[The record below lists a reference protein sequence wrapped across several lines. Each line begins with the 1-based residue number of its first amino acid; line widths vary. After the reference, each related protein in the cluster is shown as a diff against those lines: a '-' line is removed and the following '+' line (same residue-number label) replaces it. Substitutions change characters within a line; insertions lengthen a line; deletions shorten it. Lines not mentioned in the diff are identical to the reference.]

1 MSGQDR
7 LERGY
12 RRVLACYP
20 RSFRGDSEE
29 EILAVLL
36 ASAEEGQRRVGLAES
51 AALIRGA
58 LRMRLRPAS
67 RPPRVVRGAVR
78 LMCAGAV
85 AELVAVVTM
94 VVTAAS
100 VKAAL
105 AKEPGLTAAQWHQ
118 ALGLLTFRQ
127 VGAGVAVGLWLL
139 IAWLISRGR
148 DAARFAFS
156 AFFALITLTMLIAL
170 AQHGAAYAPADTIAG
185 AAIWLIALVTMVLI
199 FTRPSNTYY
208 RQGARSPA
216 AHTAG

>member
-1 MSGQDR
+1 MSAQDR

-20 RSFRGDSEE
+20 RSFRRENEE

-36 ASAEEGQRRVGLAES
+36 ATAEEGQRRVGLGES

-58 LRMRLRPAS
+58 LRMRLRPAAP
-67 RPPRVVRGAVR
+67 PPRVVRGAVR
-78 LMCAGAV
+78 LMCAGAA
-85 AELVAVVTM
+85 AELAGVVTM

-105 AKEPGLTAAQWHQ
+105 ARGPGLAAAQSHMV
-118 ALGLLTFRQ
+118 LSLLTFRE

-139 IAWLISRGR
+139 MAWAISQGR

-156 AFFALITLTMLIAL
+156 ALFALITLIMLIAL
-170 AQHGAAYAPADTIAG
+170 AQNGAAYAPADTIAG
-185 AAIWLIALVTMVLI
+185 AAVWLIALVTMVLI

-208 RQGARSPA
+208 RQGARPPA

>member
-1 MSGQDR
+1 MNETAD

-20 RSFRGDSEE
+20 KAFRQENE
-29 EILAVLL
+29 QEILAVLL

-67 RPPRVVRGAVR
+67 RPPRTVQGAVR

-85 AELVAVVTM
+85 AELAAVVTM

-100 VKAAL
+100 VQAAL
-105 AKEPGLTAAQWHQ
+105 AKEPGLTAAQWHA
-118 ALGLLTFRQ
+118 ALSLLTFRE
-127 VGAGVAVGLWLL
+127 VGAAVAVGLWLRM
-139 IAWLISRGR
+139 AWAIGQGR
-148 DAARFAFS
+148 DVARLAFS
-156 AFFALITLTMLIAL
+156 AFFALITMIMLIAL
-170 AQHGAAYAPADTIAG
+170 AQHGAAYAPADMIAG
-185 AAIWLIALVTMVLI
+185 AAVWLIALVTMVLI

-208 RQGARSPA
+208 RQGGRPPV

>member
-1 MSGQDR
+1 MNETAG

-20 RSFRGDSEE
+20 KAFRQENE
-29 EILAVLL
+29 QEILGVLL

-67 RPPRVVRGAVR
+67 RPPRTVHAAVR
-78 LMCAGAV
+78 LMCLGAV
-85 AELVAVVTM
+85 VEVAAMVTM

-105 AKEPGLTAAQWHQ
+105 GKEPGLTVAQWHA
-118 ALGLLTFRQ
+118 ALGLLTFKE
-127 VGAGVAVGLWLL
+127 VSAAVAVGLWLL
-139 IAWLISRGR
+139 LAWAISQGR

-156 AFFALITLTMLIAL
+156 AFFALTTLSMLIAL
-170 AQHGAAYAPADTIAG
+170 ARHGAAYAPADTIAG
-185 AAIWLIALVTMVLI
+185 AALWLIALITMVLI

-208 RQGARSPA
+208 REGARPPVARA
-216 AHTAG
+216 AG

>member
-1 MSGQDR
+1 MNETAG

-20 RSFRGDSEE
+20 KAFRQESEQ

-67 RPPRVVRGAVR
+67 RPPRAVLGAVR
-78 LMCAGAV
+78 LMCVGAV
-85 AELVAVVTM
+85 VELAAVVTM

-105 AKEPGLTAAQWHQ
+105 AKEPGLTVAQWHA
-118 ALGLLTFRQ
+118 ALGLLTFRE
-127 VGAGVAVGLWLL
+127 VSAVVAAGLWLL
-139 IAWLISRGR
+139 MAWAISQGR
-148 DAARFAFS
+148 DVARFAFS
-156 AFFALITLTMLIAL
+156 AFFALTTLTMLIAL
-170 AQHGAAYAPADTIAG
+170 ARHGAAYAPADMIAG
-185 AAIWLIALVTMVLI
+185 AAIWLIALITMVLI
-199 FTRPSNTYY
+199 FTRQSNTYY
-208 RQGARSPA
+208 REGARPPV